1 VRIPA
6 FALGG
11 TPTPFAEVSSPSAGL
26 REGTAAAGRAQA
38 IESATLA
45 DAGQTLAAVGKDVY
59 AFTKRIEEQEALTY
73 VQSKRAAAEIEG
85 TKAMGEW
92 EGTVSGQDALKA
104 PSDLQ
109 ERLGKLKQSLLED
122 APNDRARQYAEQD
135 IDVRMAHFQVAGEKF
150 ARAKFKEHASAVQD
164 QADQQLLRAAYF
176 TRDPAQL
183 QGVLDQGKAAYMA
196 HGVNGIW
203 ISPADAEIAAGKFE
217 NKAVV
222 AHIQGKLDDPKY
234 ARQAIAEIRG
244 GVWADKLD
252 VQQLVKLGNMADA
265 TEKHL
270 IAESRRAQAE
280 ARSALGER
288 QDKLAYSIWE
298 DIKANPEAARGK
310 YDLKT
315 ISALVDSGKLRA
327 GQAQHLYDMAQG
339 TIRQSDPA
347 VKDGLLRAAARG
359 ELTREMLLD
368 NEKHLSGGDYYN
380 LSESIGRKELQQ
392 PEAQSAMKQV
402 DILFNTPGVKQ
413 AAKYD
418 ETLRAQVADSI
429 IKAEDHIKK
438 RVQAGVAP
446 GQALAEAILEYSPEL
461 NAPVAKNRYVSAV
474 PERPEDMAPAYRQ
487 LNDDLAAGR
496 MTKDDFMREWRAL
509 GSVVERSKDRKA
521 LKDKIESFKR
531 REGK

>member
-1 VRIPA
+1 
-6 FALGG
+6 G

-45 DAGQTLAAVGKDVY
+45 DAGQTLASVGKDVY

-280 ARSALGER
+280 AKAALGER

-327 GQAQHLYDMAQG
+327 GQAQHFYDMAQG
-339 TIRQSDPA
+339 TIRQSDPVVLNDA
-347 VKDGLLRAAARG
+347 SVLASKVLLGEMEPGEFKQYLRDNESRISGADKLRLTKELDGLLKQDPETRAVLARVDLLFENRTNPKETADARILAKDYITKRISEG
-359 ELTREMLLD
+359 IDRE
-368 NEKHLSGGDYYN
+368 
-380 LSESIGRKELQQ
+380 
-392 PEAQSAMKQV
+392 
-402 DILFNTPGVKQ
+402 
-413 AAKYD
+413 
-418 ETLRAQVADSI
+418 
-429 IKAEDHIKK
+429 
-438 RVQAGVAP
+438 
-446 GQALAEAILEYSPEL
+446 QALAEAQLKFEPGINEKPRSSYVAVVPN
-461 NAPVAKNRYVSAV
+461 NAD
-474 PERPEDMAPAYRQ
+474 DMVPAYKSLYSDLSSGKIDKKKFTEEWGR
-487 LNDDLAAGR
+487 LYLASKLAARRGEL
-496 MTKDDFMREWRAL
+496 F
-509 GSVVERSKDRKA
+509 S
-521 LKDKIESFKR
+521 KIEHYKR
-531 REGK
+531 VGK